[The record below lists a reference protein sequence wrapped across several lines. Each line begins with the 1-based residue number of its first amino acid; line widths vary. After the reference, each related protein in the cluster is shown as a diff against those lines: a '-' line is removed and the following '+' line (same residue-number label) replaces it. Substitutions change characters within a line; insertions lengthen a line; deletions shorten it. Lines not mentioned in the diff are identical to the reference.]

1 MDQQGPARRSAVIY
15 FRWGRPKSKSHERNV
30 PFFVARAATRV
41 GCTARA
47 RRVLYATEVDLPARC
62 CNMLE
67 FCWMSYGVAIMPPR
81 WPSHARC
88 AVAAVVRMRLGCT
101 HLLAQY
107 LDLLG
112 LEDLL
117 FVANLHHL
125 LLLLLQRVR
134 HTTLGRKPK
143 ESPCRDATD
152 LAEDWQ

>member
-1 MDQQGPARRSAVIY
+1 
-15 FRWGRPKSKSHERNV
+15 
-30 PFFVARAATRV
+30 
-41 GCTARA
+41 
-47 RRVLYATEVDLPARC
+47 
-62 CNMLE
+62 MLE
-67 FCWMSYGVAIMPPR
+67 FCSNYVVSCRSYAATLAFARAVHRGGCCVDAIQ
-81 WPSHARC
+81 
-88 AVAAVVRMRLGCT
+88 VY
-101 HLLAQY
+101 LLAQY

-134 HTTLGRKPK
+134 HTTLRRRPK